1 MIDFLYHFC
10 LYCQKVLVTFNYNC
24 TMTHSDNI
32 KLLAIWDKIKENAKR
47 FGRITTR
54 QVLLMYY
61 VLKSK
66 DTPLSDRVVIYSTLV
81 YLFLPV
87 SIISVKRHPII
98 GWFDEAASIY
108 VASKTIRQNITP
120 DMEYQADQTLDRW
133 FSEFTP
139 YEIVE

>member
-1 MIDFLYHFC
+1 
-10 LYCQKVLVTFNYNC
+10 
-24 TMTHSDNI
+24 MTHSDNN
-32 KLLAIWDKIKENAKR
+32 KLPVIWDKIKENAKH

-54 QVLLMYY
+54 QALLMYY

-66 DTPLSDRVVIYSTLV
+66 DTPLSDKVVIYSTLV

-120 DMEYQADQTLDRW
+120 DMEYQADKTLDRW

-139 YEIVE
+139 YETIE